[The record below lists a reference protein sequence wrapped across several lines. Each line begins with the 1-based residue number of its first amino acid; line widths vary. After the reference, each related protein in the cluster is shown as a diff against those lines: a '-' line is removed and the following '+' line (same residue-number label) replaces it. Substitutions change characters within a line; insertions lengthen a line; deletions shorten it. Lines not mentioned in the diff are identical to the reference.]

1 MTQVFR
7 PERENRPPGR
17 AIFNHATEERGG
29 PTAPHSPPT
38 PHSPTQPHT
47 DSSQHPIAHVRNDGA
62 NPLETTY
69 MQEKVRHRS
78 VRPNLRYAHAHVY
91 ARAPLDSC
99 TSPTRGRFKRQSPSI
114 WKMIGSVERTYQDP
128 FETST
133 ATMEET
139 QRRDFEVANQQS
151 IPAPPL
157 SSLPPPLPSLSVPPP
172 GSWASHPPT
181 HPHASTHPDTD
192 TYRFTP
198 TPAPTPTPHRPSH
211 RTGRGTQP
219 SRLQFQASQSVPHIE
234 QPHLPGGYGRRRR
247 GPRVR
252 GRPQRH

>member
-1 MTQVFR
+1 MGRASRSTTEQEPPVTQVFR

-133 ATMEET
+133 ATMET

-157 SSLPPPLPSLSVPPP
+157 SSLPPPFPPSRFHRQGLGP
-172 GSWASHPPT
+172 HT
-181 HPHASTHPDTD
+181 HPHIHTHPHTQTRIRTD
-192 TYRFTP
+192 SPQPQPQPP
-198 TPAPTPTPHRPSH
+198 T
-211 RTGRGTQP
+211 
-219 SRLQFQASQSVPHIE
+219 VPHIV
-234 QPHLPGGYGRRRR
+234 PGGGRSHRACSS
-247 GPRVR
+247 
-252 GRPQRH
+252 RPASP

>member
-1 MTQVFR
+1 
-7 PERENRPPGR
+7 
-17 AIFNHATEERGG
+17 
-29 PTAPHSPPT
+29 
-38 PHSPTQPHT
+38 
-47 DSSQHPIAHVRNDGA
+47 
-62 NPLETTY
+62 

-91 ARAPLDSC
+91 ARARRWILAC

-133 ATMEET
+133 ATMET
-139 QRRDFEVANQQS
+139 QRRDFEVANEPT
-151 IPAPPL
+151 IHPCAAAFL
-157 SSLPPPLPSLSVPPP
+157 SPPPPLPSLSVPPP

-198 TPAPTPTPHRPSH
+198 TPTPTPTPHRPSH

-219 SRLQFQASQSVPHIE
+219 SRLQFPGQPVSPPHRTAASARRIWTPTPRPSRTRPAAT
-234 QPHLPGGYGRRRR
+234 PLTTRTGGT
-247 GPRVR
+247 V
-252 GRPQRH
+252 